1 MKNYKVTLENYEGK
15 CKRVTVL
22 ANNEYDA
29 MALAQK
35 GGWYAVEAVL
45 VGA

>member
-1 MKNYKVTLENYEGK
+1 MKSYKVTLENYDGK

-22 ANNEYDA
+22 ADNEYDA

-35 GGWYAVEAVL
+35 GGWYAVDAVL
-45 VGA
+45 V